1 MSTELFLNPR
11 FDGQRPYG
19 AKERAI
25 LSIAAGLDAMK
36 TIAQWPGYQPTP
48 LRSLD
53 ALAKET
59 GVATIHYKDE
69 DARFVLKSFKAL
81 GGAYAVEKLVKEN
94 GGKPMTV
101 TCATDGNHGRAVAWG
116 AKRAGCKAVIF
127 IHEGV
132 SEGRA
137 EAIRSFGAEVR
148 REGKHYDDSVRRAAE
163 AAAENNWQIVSDTSW
178 PGYQDVP
185 KSVMQGYALLAAEA
199 LEQGTAPTHVFVQG
213 GVGGL
218 AAGVLSWFWEQQ
230 GAQRPKTIV
239 VEPDRA
245 ACLLATAKA
254 GTLTNADGDLETIMA
269 GLACGEASQIA
280 WDILEHGAEAFMA
293 IPDEAAADTMRRLSK
308 EGIVGG
314 ESGVAGLAGFRVAAI
329 DPAMRAALGIDATS
343 RILAIGTEGDTDPVV
358 YHSIV
363 GHSGDEVRAR
373 RSA

>member
-1 MSTELFLNPR
+1 
-11 FDGQRPYG
+11 
-19 AKERAI
+19 
-25 LSIAAGLDAMK
+25 
-36 TIAQWPGYQPTP
+36 

-59 GVATIHYKDE
+59 GVSTIHYKDE

-81 GGAYAVEKLVKEN
+81 GGAYAVEKLVREN
-94 GGKPMTV
+94 GGKPLTV

-116 AKRAGCKAVIF
+116 AQRAGCKAIIF

-163 AAAENNWQIVSDTSW
+163 VAAQNNWQIVSDTSW

-185 KSVMQGYALLAAEA
+185 KSVMQGYALLAAESLA
-199 LEQGTAPTHVFVQG
+199 QGSAPTHVFVQG

-218 AAGVLSWFWEQQ
+218 AAGVLSWFWEKQ

-245 ACLLATAKA
+245 ACLLASAKA
-254 GTLTNADGDLETIMA
+254 GTLKNADGDLETIMA

-293 IPDEAAADTMRRLSK
+293 IPDDAAADTMRILAAS
-308 EGIVGG
+308 GIVGG
-314 ESGVAGLAGFRVAAI
+314 ESGVAGLAGFRIAAN

-358 YHSIV
+358 YEQIV
-363 GHSGDEVRAR
+363 GEPGETVRKR

>member
-1 MSTELFLNPR
+1 MSIELFINPR
-11 FDGQRPYG
+11 FEQAKPYG
-19 AKERAI
+19 AAEKAI
-25 LSIAAGLDAMK
+25 LSVAAGEEALK
-36 TIAQWPGYQPTP
+36 TIAQWPGYKPTP
-48 LRSLD
+48 LRTLD

-59 GVATIHYKDE
+59 GVSAIHYKDE

-81 GGAYAVEKLVKEN
+81 GGAYAVEKLVREN
-94 GGKPMTV
+94 GGKPLTV

-116 AKRAGCKAVIF
+116 AQRAGCKAVIF

-148 REGKHYDDSVRRAAE
+148 REGKHYDDSVRRAADV
-163 AAAENNWQIVSDTSW
+163 AAENNWQIVSDTSW

-185 KSVMQGYALLAAEA
+185 KSVMQGYALLAAESLA
-199 LEQGTAPTHVFVQG
+199 QGSAPTHVFVQG

-218 AAGVLSWFWEQQ
+218 AAGVLSWFWEKQ

-245 ACLLATAKA
+245 ACLLASAKV
-254 GTLTNADGDLETIMA
+254 GQLKNAEGDLETIMA

-293 IPDEAAADTMRRLSK
+293 IPDDAAADTMRKLATY
-308 EGIVGG
+308 GIVGG
-314 ESGVAGLAGFRVAAI
+314 ESGVAGLAGFRIAAA
-329 DPAMRAALGIDATS
+329 DPAMRAALGIDTAS

-358 YHSIV
+358 YEQIV
-363 GHSGDEVRAR
+363 GEPGETVRKR

>member
-1 MSTELFLNPR
+1 MSVELFLNPR
-11 FDGQRPYG
+11 FQADRPYG
-19 AKERAI
+19 AREKSI
-25 LSIAAGLDAMK
+25 LSVAAGEEAMK

-48 LRSLD
+48 LRN
-53 ALAKET
+53 LANLARET
-59 GVATIHYKDE
+59 HVASIHYKDE
-69 DARFVLKSFKAL
+69 DARFILKSFKAL
-81 GGAYAVEKLVKEN
+81 GGAYAVEKLVREN
-94 GGKPMTV
+94 GGKPLTV

-116 AKRAGCKAVIF
+116 AQRAGCKAVIF

-163 AAAENNWQIVSDTSW
+163 VAAENNWQIVSDTSW

-185 KSVMQGYALLAAEA
+185 KAVMQGYALLAAEA
-199 LEQGTAPTHVFVQG
+199 LAQGTAPTHIFIQG

-218 AAGVLSWFWEQQ
+218 AAGVLSWFWEKQ

-245 ACLLATAKA
+245 ACLLSTAKA
-254 GTLTNADGDLETIMA
+254 GQLTNATGDLETIMA

-293 IPDEAAADTMRRLSK
+293 IPDDAAADTMRRLAQ

-314 ESGVAGLAGFRVAAI
+314 ESGVAGLAGFRVAAA
-329 DPAMRAALGIDATS
+329 DPAMRQALGLDEKS
-343 RILAIGTEGDTDPVV
+343 HILVIGTEGDTDPDV
-358 YHSIV
+358 YRAIV
-363 GHSGDEVRAR
+363 GETGETIRKR
-373 RSA
+373 RSQ

>member
-1 MSTELFLNPR
+1 MSIELFINPR
-11 FDGQRPYG
+11 FEQTKPYG
-19 AKERAI
+19 AAEKAI
-25 LSIAAGLDAMK
+25 LSVAAGEEALK
-36 TIAQWPGYQPTP
+36 TIAQWPGYKPTP
-48 LRSLD
+48 LRTLD

-59 GVATIHYKDE
+59 GVSAIHYKDE

-81 GGAYAVEKLVKEN
+81 GGAYAVEKLVREN
-94 GGKPMTV
+94 GGKPLTV

-116 AKRAGCKAVIF
+116 AQRAGCKAVIF

-163 AAAENNWQIVSDTSW
+163 VAAENNWQIVSDTSW

-185 KSVMQGYALLAAEA
+185 KSVMQGYALLAAESLA
-199 LEQGTAPTHVFVQG
+199 QGSAPTHVFVQG

-218 AAGVLSWFWEQQ
+218 AAGVLSWFWEKQ

-245 ACLLATAKA
+245 ACLLASAKV
-254 GTLTNADGDLETIMA
+254 GQLKNAEGDLETIMA

-293 IPDEAAADTMRRLSK
+293 IPDDAAADTMRKLATY
-308 EGIVGG
+308 GIVGG
-314 ESGVAGLAGFRVAAI
+314 ESGVAGLAGFRIAAA
-329 DPAMRAALGIDATS
+329 DPAMRAALGIDTAS

-358 YHSIV
+358 YEQIV
-363 GHSGDEVRAR
+363 GEPGETVRKR

>member
-1 MSTELFLNPR
+1 MSIELFINPR
-11 FDGQRPYG
+11 FEQAKPYG
-19 AKERAI
+19 AAEKAI
-25 LSIAAGLDAMK
+25 LSVAAGEEALK
-36 TIAQWPGYQPTP
+36 TIAQWPGYKPTP
-48 LRSLD
+48 LRTLD

-59 GVATIHYKDE
+59 GVSAIHYKDE

-81 GGAYAVEKLVKEN
+81 GGAYAVEKLVREN
-94 GGKPMTV
+94 GGKPLTV

-116 AKRAGCKAVIF
+116 AQRAGCKAVIF

-148 REGKHYDDSVRRAAE
+148 REGKHYDDSVRRAADV
-163 AAAENNWQIVSDTSW
+163 AAQNNWQIVSDTSW

-185 KSVMQGYALLAAEA
+185 KSVMQGYALLAAESLA
-199 LEQGTAPTHVFVQG
+199 QGSAPTHVFVQG

-218 AAGVLSWFWEQQ
+218 AAGVLSWFWEKQ

-245 ACLLATAKA
+245 ACLLASAKV
-254 GTLTNADGDLETIMA
+254 GQLKNAEGDLETIMA

-293 IPDEAAADTMRRLSK
+293 IPDDAAADTMRKLASY
-308 EGIVGG
+308 GIVGG
-314 ESGVAGLAGFRVAAI
+314 ESGVAGLAGFRIAAA
-329 DPAMRAALGIDATS
+329 DPAMRAALGIDTSS

-358 YHSIV
+358 YEQIV
-363 GHSGDEVRAR
+363 GEPGETVRKR

>member
-1 MSTELFLNPR
+1 MSIELFINPR
-11 FDGQRPYG
+11 FEAQKPYG
-19 AKERAI
+19 PAEKAI
-25 LSIAAGLDAMK
+25 LSVAAGEAALK
-36 TIAQWPGYQPTP
+36 TISQWPGYAPTP

-59 GVATIHYKDE
+59 GVSTIHYKDE

-81 GGAYAVEKLVKEN
+81 GGAYAVEKLVREN
-94 GGKPMTV
+94 GGKPLTV

-116 AKRAGCKAVIF
+116 AQRAGCKAIIF

-163 AAAENNWQIVSDTSW
+163 VAAQNNWQIVSDTSW

-185 KSVMQGYALLAAEA
+185 KSVMQGYALLAAES
-199 LEQGTAPTHVFVQG
+199 LVQGSAPTHVFVQG

-218 AAGVLSWFWEQQ
+218 AAGVLSWFWEKQ

-245 ACLLATAKA
+245 ACLLASAKA
-254 GTLTNADGDLETIMA
+254 GTLKNADGDLETIMA

-293 IPDEAAADTMRRLSK
+293 IPDDAAADTMRILAAS
-308 EGIVGG
+308 GIVGG
-314 ESGVAGLAGFRVAAI
+314 ESGVAGLAGFRIAAN

-343 RILAIGTEGDTDPVV
+343 HILAIGTEGDTDPVV
-358 YHSIV
+358 YEQIV
-363 GHSGDEVRAR
+363 GEPGETVRKR

>member
-1 MSTELFLNPR
+1 MSIELFINPR
-11 FDGQRPYG
+11 FEQAKPYG
-19 AKERAI
+19 AAEKAI
-25 LSIAAGLDAMK
+25 LSVAAGEEALK
-36 TIAQWPGYQPTP
+36 TIAQWPGYKPTP
-48 LRSLD
+48 LRTLD

-59 GVATIHYKDE
+59 GVSAIHYKDE

-81 GGAYAVEKLVKEN
+81 GGAYAVEKLVREN
-94 GGKPMTV
+94 GGKPLTV

-116 AKRAGCKAVIF
+116 AQRAGCKAVIF

-148 REGKHYDDSVRRAAE
+148 REGKHYDDSVRRAADV
-163 AAAENNWQIVSDTSW
+163 AAENNWQIVSDTSW

-185 KSVMQGYALLAAEA
+185 KSVMQGYALLAAESLA
-199 LEQGTAPTHVFVQG
+199 QGSAPTHVFVQG

-218 AAGVLSWFWEQQ
+218 AAGVLSWFWEKQ

-245 ACLLATAKA
+245 ACLLASAKV
-254 GTLTNADGDLETIMA
+254 GQLKNAEGDLETIMA

-293 IPDEAAADTMRRLSK
+293 IPDDAAADTMRKLASY
-308 EGIVGG
+308 GIVGG
-314 ESGVAGLAGFRVAAI
+314 ESGVAGLAGFRIAAA
-329 DPAMRAALGIDATS
+329 DPAMRAALGIDTSS

-358 YHSIV
+358 YEQIV
-363 GHSGDEVRAR
+363 GEPGETVRKR

>member
-1 MSTELFLNPR
+1 MSIELFINPH
-11 FDGQRPYG
+11 FAPNKPYG
-19 AKERAI
+19 AAEKAI
-25 LSIAAGLDAMK
+25 LSVAAGEEALK
-36 TIAQWPGYQPTP
+36 TIAKWPGYAPTP

-59 GVATIHYKDE
+59 GVSAIHYKDE

-81 GGAYAVEKLVKEN
+81 GGAYAVEKLVQEN
-94 GGKPMTV
+94 GGKPLTV

-116 AKRAGCKAVIF
+116 AQRNGCRAVIF

-148 REGKHYDDSVRRAAE
+148 REGRHYDDSVRRAAE
-163 AAAENNWQIVSDTSW
+163 VAAENHWQIVSDTSW
-178 PGYQDVP
+178 PGYQEVP

-199 LEQGTAPTHVFVQG
+199 LAQGTAPTHVFVQG

-218 AAGVLSWFWEQQ
+218 AAGVLSWFWEKQ

-245 ACLLATAKA
+245 ACLLASAKA
-254 GTLTNADGDLETIMA
+254 GTLKNASGDLETIMA

-293 IPDEAAADTMRRLSK
+293 IPDDAAADTMRQLASQ
-308 EGIVGG
+308 GIVGG
-314 ESGVAGLAGFRVAAI
+314 ESGVAGLAGFRIAAA
-329 DPAMRAALGIDATS
+329 DPAMRSALGIDSSS

-358 YHSIV
+358 YQGIV
-363 GHSGDEVRAR
+363 GETGETVRKR

>member
-1 MSTELFLNPR
+1 MSIELFINPR
-11 FDGQRPYG
+11 FEQAKPYG
-19 AKERAI
+19 AAEKAI
-25 LSIAAGLDAMK
+25 LSVAAGEEALK
-36 TIAQWPGYQPTP
+36 TIAQWPGYKPTP
-48 LRSLD
+48 LRTLD

-59 GVATIHYKDE
+59 GVSAIHYKDE

-81 GGAYAVEKLVKEN
+81 GGAYAVEKLVREN
-94 GGKPMTV
+94 GGKPLTV

-116 AKRAGCKAVIF
+116 AQRAGCKAVIF

-148 REGKHYDDSVRRAAE
+148 REGKHYDDSVRRAADV
-163 AAAENNWQIVSDTSW
+163 AAENNWQIVSDTSW

-185 KSVMQGYALLAAEA
+185 KSVMQGYALLAAESLA
-199 LEQGTAPTHVFVQG
+199 QGSAPTHVFVQG

-218 AAGVLSWFWEQQ
+218 AAGVLSWFWEKQ

-245 ACLLATAKA
+245 ACLLASAKV
-254 GTLTNADGDLETIMA
+254 GQLKNAEGDLETIMA

-293 IPDEAAADTMRRLSK
+293 IPDDAAADTMRKLASY
-308 EGIVGG
+308 GIVGG
-314 ESGVAGLAGFRVAAI
+314 ESGVAGLAGFRIAAA
-329 DPAMRAALGIDATS
+329 DPAMRAALGIDTAS

-358 YHSIV
+358 YEQIV
-363 GHSGDEVRAR
+363 GEPGETVRKR

>member
-1 MSTELFLNPR
+1 MSIELFINPR
-11 FDGQRPYG
+11 FEQAKPYG
-19 AKERAI
+19 AAEKAI
-25 LSIAAGLDAMK
+25 LSVAAGEEALK
-36 TIAQWPGYQPTP
+36 TIAQWPDYKPTP
-48 LRSLD
+48 LRTLD

-59 GVATIHYKDE
+59 GVSAIHYKDE

-81 GGAYAVEKLVKEN
+81 GGAYAVEKLVREN
-94 GGKPMTV
+94 GGKPLTV

-116 AKRAGCKAVIF
+116 AQRAGCKAVIF

-148 REGKHYDDSVRRAAE
+148 REGKHYDDSVRRAADV
-163 AAAENNWQIVSDTSW
+163 AAENNWQIVSDTSW

-185 KSVMQGYALLAAEA
+185 KSVMQGYALLAAESLA
-199 LEQGTAPTHVFVQG
+199 QGSAPTHVFVQG

-218 AAGVLSWFWEQQ
+218 AAGVLSWFWEKQ

-245 ACLLATAKA
+245 ACLLASAKV
-254 GTLTNADGDLETIMA
+254 GQLKNAEGDLETIMA

-293 IPDEAAADTMRRLSK
+293 IPDDAAADTMRKLASY
-308 EGIVGG
+308 GIVGG
-314 ESGVAGLAGFRVAAI
+314 ESGVAGLAGFRIAAA
-329 DPAMRAALGIDATS
+329 DPAMRAALGIDTAS

-358 YHSIV
+358 YEQIV
-363 GHSGDEVRAR
+363 GEPGETVRKR

>member
-1 MSTELFLNPR
+1 MSIELFINPR
-11 FDGQRPYG
+11 FEQTKPYG
-19 AKERAI
+19 AAEKAI
-25 LSIAAGLDAMK
+25 LSVAAGEEALK
-36 TIAQWPGYQPTP
+36 TIAQWPGYKPTP
-48 LRSLD
+48 LRTLD

-59 GVATIHYKDE
+59 GVSAIHYKDE

-81 GGAYAVEKLVKEN
+81 GGAYAVEKLVREN
-94 GGKPMTV
+94 GGKPLTV

-116 AKRAGCKAVIF
+116 AQRAGCKAVIF

-148 REGKHYDDSVRRAAE
+148 REGKHYDDSVRRAADV
-163 AAAENNWQIVSDTSW
+163 AAENNWQIVSDTSW

-185 KSVMQGYALLAAEA
+185 KSVMQGYALLAAESLA
-199 LEQGTAPTHVFVQG
+199 QGSAPTHVFVQG

-218 AAGVLSWFWEQQ
+218 AAGVLSWFWEKQ

-245 ACLLATAKA
+245 ACLLASAKV
-254 GTLTNADGDLETIMA
+254 GQLKNAEGDLETIMA

-293 IPDEAAADTMRRLSK
+293 IPDDAAADTMRKLASY
-308 EGIVGG
+308 GIVGG
-314 ESGVAGLAGFRVAAI
+314 ESGVAGLAGFRIAAA
-329 DPAMRAALGIDATS
+329 DPAMRAALGIDTAS

-358 YHSIV
+358 YEQIV
-363 GHSGDEVRAR
+363 GEPGETVRKR

>member
-1 MSTELFLNPR
+1 MSIELFMNPH
-11 FDGQRPYG
+11 FDGAKDYG
-19 AKERAI
+19 AVEKAI
-25 LSIAAGLDAMK
+25 LSVAAGHEALK
-36 TIAQWPGYQPTP
+36 TIAQWPGYTPTP
-48 LRSLD
+48 LRSLKQ
-53 ALAKET
+53 LAAET
-59 GVATIHYKDE
+59 GVAAIDYKDE

-81 GGAYAVEKLVKEN
+81 GGAYAVEKLVREN
-94 GGKPMTV
+94 GGKPLTV

-116 AKRAGCKAVIF
+116 AQRAGCKAVIF

-148 REGKHYDDSVRRAAE
+148 REGKHYDDSVRRAADV
-163 AAAENNWQIVSDTSW
+163 AAENNWQIVSDTSW
-178 PGYQDVP
+178 PGYQEVP

-199 LEQGTAPTHVFVQG
+199 LAQGTAPTHVFVQG

-230 GAQRPKTIV
+230 GAARPKTIV

-254 GTLTNADGDLETIMA
+254 GALTNATGDLETIMA

-280 WDILEHGAEAFMA
+280 WDILEHGTEAFMA
-293 IPDEAAADTMRRLSK
+293 IPDDAAADTMRKLATY
-308 EGIVGG
+308 GIVGG
-314 ESGVAGLAGFRVAAI
+314 ESGVAGLAGFRIAAS
-329 DPAMRAALGIDATS
+329 DPAMRAALGIDEHA
-343 RILAIGTEGDTDPVV
+343 RILTIGTEGDTDPAV
-358 YHSIV
+358 YESIV
-363 GHSGDEVRAR
+363 GMTGAEVRQR

>member
-1 MSTELFLNPR
+1 MSIELFLNPR
-11 FDGQRPYG
+11 FDGKRPYG
-19 AKERAI
+19 APEKAI
-25 LSIAAGLDAMK
+25 LSVAAGLEAMK
-36 TIAQWPGYQPTP
+36 TISQWPGYRPTP

-59 GVATIHYKDE
+59 GVASIAYKDE

-81 GGAYAVEKLVKEN
+81 GGAYAVEKLVQEN
-94 GGKPMTV
+94 GGKPLTV

-163 AAAENNWQIVSDTSW
+163 VAAENNWQIVSDTSW

-185 KSVMQGYALLAAEA
+185 KSVMQGYALLAAES
-199 LEQGTAPTHVFVQG
+199 LEQGATPTHVFVQG

-218 AAGVLSWFWEQQ
+218 AAGVLSWFWEKQ
-230 GAQRPKTIV
+230 GAKRPKTIV

-245 ACLLATAKA
+245 ACLLATAKE
-254 GTLTNADGDLETIMA
+254 GKLKNADGDLETIMA

-293 IPDEAAADTMRRLSK
+293 IPDDAAADTMRKLSTY
-308 EGIVGG
+308 GIVGG
-314 ESGVAGLAGFRVAAI
+314 ESGVAGLAGFRVAAA
-329 DPAMRAALGIDATS
+329 DPAMRKTLGIDATS

-358 YHSIV
+358 YENIV

>member
-1 MSTELFLNPR
+1 MSIELFINPR
-11 FDGQRPYG
+11 FEAQKPYG
-19 AKERAI
+19 PAEKAI
-25 LSIAAGLDAMK
+25 LSVAAGEAALK
-36 TIAQWPGYQPTP
+36 TISQWPGYAPTS

-59 GVATIHYKDE
+59 GVSAVHYKDE

-81 GGAYAVEKLVKEN
+81 GGAYAVEKLVREN
-94 GGKPMTV
+94 GGKPLTV

-116 AKRAGCKAVIF
+116 AQRAGCKAIIF

-163 AAAENNWQIVSDTSW
+163 VAGDNNWQIVSDTSW

-185 KSVMQGYALLAAEA
+185 KSVMQGYALLAAESLA
-199 LEQGTAPTHVFVQG
+199 QGSAPTHVFVQG

-218 AAGVLSWFWEQQ
+218 AAGVLSWFWEKQ

-245 ACLLATAKA
+245 ACLLASAKA
-254 GTLTNADGDLETIMA
+254 GALKNADGDLETIMA

-293 IPDEAAADTMRRLSK
+293 IPDDAAADTMRILASS
-308 EGIVGG
+308 GIVGG
-314 ESGVAGLAGFRVAAI
+314 ESGVAGLAGFRIAAN
-329 DPAMRAALGIDATS
+329 DSAMRAALGIDATS

-358 YHSIV
+358 YEQIV
-363 GHSGDEVRAR
+363 GETGETVRKR

>member
-1 MSTELFLNPR
+1 MSIELFINPR
-11 FDGQRPYG
+11 FEQTKPYG
-19 AKERAI
+19 AAEKAI
-25 LSIAAGLDAMK
+25 LSVAAGEEALK
-36 TIAQWPGYQPTP
+36 TIAQWPGYKPTP
-48 LRSLD
+48 LRTLD

-59 GVATIHYKDE
+59 GVSAIHYKDE

-81 GGAYAVEKLVKEN
+81 GGAYAVEKLVREN
-94 GGKPMTV
+94 GGKPLTV

-116 AKRAGCKAVIF
+116 AQRAGCKAVIF

-163 AAAENNWQIVSDTSW
+163 VAAENNWQIVSDTSW

-185 KSVMQGYALLAAEA
+185 KSVMQGYALLAAESLA
-199 LEQGTAPTHVFVQG
+199 QGSAPTHVFVQG

-218 AAGVLSWFWEQQ
+218 AAGVLSWFWEKQ

-245 ACLLATAKA
+245 ACLLASAKV
-254 GTLTNADGDLETIMA
+254 GQLKNAEGDLETIMA

-293 IPDEAAADTMRRLSK
+293 IPDDAAADTMRKLATY
-308 EGIVGG
+308 GIVGG
-314 ESGVAGLAGFRVAAI
+314 ESGVAGLAGFRIAAA
-329 DPAMRAALGIDATS
+329 DPAMRAALGIDTSS

-358 YHSIV
+358 YEQIV
-363 GHSGDEVRAR
+363 GEAGETVRKR